1 MLLRWFLNLYDL
13 EVIEEEAFLKWR
25 EDISDAYPGKG
36 KALFQVSHT
45 RFMISINM
53 SVNFISNVICKSFDM
68 LHLNLIV
75 IFLFNQVNSW
85 LTWLAEA
92 SSEEE
97 EGDA

>member
-36 KALFQVSHT
+36 KALFQVSHIC
-45 RFMISINM
+45 FMTSINIC
-53 SVNFISNVICKSFDM
+53 VNFMSSMICKSFDM

-75 IFLFNQVNSW
+75 IFLFN
-85 LTWLAEA
+85 
-92 SSEEE
+92 
-97 EGDA
+97 